1 MKKIISGISFILILL
16 IFFQISAKSGVYAD
30 WWQRPEV
37 RPTQPSEERNLPT
50 SAPTSPPSQPTV
62 APTSPPTGGT
72 PSDGGGGGTSGGG
85 GTNEDPCAAGKSY
98 VGPYCGWS
106 PDTTKSG
113 GGGGGGG
120 EPSRVGGPQIL
131 GLSNTSSSDVYL
143 SDIMILAGILCL
155 ALYAKSKIIANKPH

>member
-1 MKKIISGISFILILL
+1 MKKIISGLGFILILL
-16 IFFQISAKSGVYAD
+16 IFFQISAKSAVFAD

-50 SAPTSPPSQPTV
+50 SAPTNPPSQPTV

-72 PSDGGGGGTSGGG
+72 PGGGGGRTSS
-85 GTNEDPCAAGKSY
+85 NEDPCAAGKSY

-113 GGGGGGG
+113 GGGGGG
-120 EPSRVGGPQIL
+120 EPSRVGGPKVL
-131 GLSNTSSSDVYL
+131 GLSNTSSSNVYL

-155 ALYAKSKIIANKPH
+155 ALYAKSKIIVDKQH

>member
-1 MKKIISGISFILILL
+1 MKKIIFGTSFVLILL
-16 IFFQISAKSGVYAD
+16 IFFQISTKPGVYAD

-37 RPTQPSEERNLPT
+37 RPTQPSEPRNLPT
-50 SAPTSPPSQPTV
+50 SAPTSPPSQPTL

-72 PSDGGGGGTSGGG
+72 PSEGGGGGGTK
-85 GTNEDPCAAGKSY
+85 EDPCAPGKSY

-120 EPSRVGGPQIL
+120 GGEARVGGPQVL

-143 SDIMILAGILCL
+143 SDIIFLVGILCL
-155 ALYAKSKIIANKPH
+155 TLYAKSKLTTDNRLL